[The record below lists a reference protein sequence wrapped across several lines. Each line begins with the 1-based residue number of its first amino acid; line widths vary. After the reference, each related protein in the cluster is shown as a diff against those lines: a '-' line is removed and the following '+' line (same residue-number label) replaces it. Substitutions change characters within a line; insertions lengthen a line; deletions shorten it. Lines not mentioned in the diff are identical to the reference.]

1 MARTA
6 TSRARQLSRPPE
18 MPSTAVLA
26 CACSSRFAR
35 PSAWISRISSQR
47 SARAAASLGTNGV
60 GETGRVSAVSCSGM
74 ENGTVVWPAAFG
86 QNVVLRRRSHCMRP
100 RSSTASARP
109 VPKGFASASSA
120 PFSQMRSCAA
130 KTISVVD
137 SPCPASA

>member
-1 MARTA
+1 M
-6 TSRARQLSRPPE
+6 SF
-18 MPSTAVLA
+18 VL
-26 CACSSRFAR
+26 
-35 PSAWISRISSQR
+35 R
-47 SARAAASLGTNGV
+47 SARYLAQDALARHIRPGDTVVDATMGNGHDNCFLAELV